1 MKKKSTLSQ
10 EGRGYE
16 VFQWINNLFFL
27 FVLFITAYPIYYVLI
42 ASFSSPSGLA
52 QNYGFIW
59 LPIKPFTLEAYRR
72 VITYRPVMLG
82 FRNTFVILIAGLA
95 INLIFTALGAYF
107 LTLKNS
113 IFSKPVGMLMLFT
126 MYFGGGLIPGYL
138 NVRELGMLNTIW
150 SLILPGAVS
159 TYNMLILRSA
169 FAAVPTSLTEAATID
184 GATHPTILRHVM
196 LPLTGSTMAVL
207 VLYYGVGHWNS
218 WFSASIYLQDPSK
231 YPLALVLR
239 NILIQNRDAAMT
251 TGDTG
256 DEQGFADLIKYALIV
271 VSTFPILC
279 LYPFLQRFFVKG
291 VMIGALKG

>member
-1 MKKKSTLSQ
+1 MTKKSTLSQ

-16 VFQWINNLFFL
+16 VFQWVNNLFFL

-59 LPIKPFTLEAYRR
+59 APIKPLTLEAYRR
-72 VITYRPVMLG
+72 VIAYRPVMLG
-82 FRNTFVILIAGLA
+82 FRNTFIILIAGLA
-95 INLIFTALGAYF
+95 INLIMTSLGAYF
-107 LTLKNS
+107 LTLKNALFTR
-113 IFSKPVGMLMLFT
+113 IIGMLMLFT
-126 MYFGGGLIPGYL
+126 MYFGGGLIPSYL
-138 NVRELGMLNTIW
+138 NVRELGMLNTYW
-150 SLILPGAVS
+150 ALLLPGAVS

-169 FAAVPTSLTEAATID
+169 FAAVPSSLVEAATID
-184 GATHPTILRHVM
+184 GAQHFTILRRVM

-218 WFSASIYLQDPSK
+218 WFNASIYLQDPTK

-251 TGDTG
+251 TGDAG
-256 DEQGFADLIKYALIV
+256 EEQGFTDLIKYALIV
-271 VSTFPILC
+271 VSTAPILC

>member
-1 MKKKSTLSQ
+1 MTKKSTLSQ

-16 VFQWINNLFFL
+16 VFQWVNNLFFL

-59 LPIKPFTLEAYRR
+59 APIKPLTLEAYRR
-72 VITYRPVMLG
+72 VIAYRPVILG
-82 FRNTFVILIAGLA
+82 FKNTFIILVAGLA
-95 INLIFTALGAYF
+95 INLIMTSLGAYF
-107 LTLKNS
+107 LTLKNALFTRV
-113 IFSKPVGMLMLFT
+113 IGMLMLFT
-126 MYFGGGLIPGYL
+126 MYFGGGLIPSYL
-138 NVRELGMLNTIW
+138 NVRELGMLNTYW
-150 SLILPGAVS
+150 ALLLPGAVS

-169 FAAVPTSLTEAATID
+169 FAAVPSSLVEAATID
-184 GATHPTILRHVM
+184 GAQHFTILRRVM

-218 WFSASIYLQDPSK
+218 WFNASIYLQDPTK

-251 TGDTG
+251 TGDAG
-256 DEQGFADLIKYALIV
+256 EEQGFTDLIKYALIV
-271 VSTFPILC
+271 VSTAPILC

>member
-1 MKKKSTLSQ
+1 MNNRSKLKQ

-16 VFQWINNLFFL
+16 VFQVFNNLFFAL
-27 FVLFITAYPIYYVLI
+27 VLFITAYPIYYVLI

-52 QNYGFIW
+52 VNYGFIW

-72 VITYRPVMLG
+72 VITYRPVILG
-82 FRNTFVILIAGLA
+82 FRNTFIILVAGLA
-95 INLIFTALGAYF
+95 INMVMTAVGAYF
-107 LTLKNS
+107 LSLKNVL
-113 IFSKPVGMLMLFT
+113 FSRVIGMLILFT
-126 MYFGGGLIPGYL
+126 MYFGGGLIPSYL
-138 NVRELGMLNTIW
+138 NVRSLGMLNTYW
-150 SLILPGAVS
+150 ALIIPGALS

-169 FAAVPTSLTEAATID
+169 FASVPASLVEAATID
-184 GATHPTILRHVM
+184 GAKHITILRRVM

-207 VLYYGVGHWNS
+207 VLYYGVGHWNA
-218 WFSASIYLQDPSK
+218 WFSASIYLQDTTK

-239 NILIQNRDAAMT
+239 NILIKSQDAEMRQ
-251 TGDTG
+251 GDAG
-256 DEQGFADLIKYALIV
+256 SEQGFTDLIKYALIV

>member
-1 MKKKSTLSQ
+1 MTKKSTLSQ

-16 VFQWINNLFFL
+16 VFQWVNNLFFL

-59 LPIKPFTLEAYRR
+59 APIKPLTLEAYRR
-72 VITYRPVMLG
+72 VIAYRPVMLG
-82 FRNTFVILIAGLA
+82 FRNTFIILIAGLA
-95 INLIFTALGAYF
+95 INLVMTSLGAYF
-107 LTLKNS
+107 LTLKNALFTRV
-113 IFSKPVGMLMLFT
+113 IGMLMLFT
-126 MYFGGGLIPGYL
+126 MYFGGGLIPSYL
-138 NVRELGMLNTIW
+138 NVRELGMLNTYW
-150 SLILPGAVS
+150 ALLLPGAVS

-169 FAAVPTSLTEAATID
+169 FAAVPSSLVEAATID
-184 GATHPTILRHVM
+184 GAQHFTILRRVM

-218 WFSASIYLQDPSK
+218 WFNASIYLQDPTK

-251 TGDTG
+251 TGDAG
-256 DEQGFADLIKYALIV
+256 EEQGFTDLIKYALIV
-271 VSTFPILC
+271 VSTAPILC

>member
-1 MKKKSTLSQ
+1 MTKKSTLSQ

-16 VFQWINNLFFL
+16 VFQWVNNLFFL

-59 LPIKPFTLEAYRR
+59 APIKPLTLEAYRR
-72 VITYRPVMLG
+72 VIAYRPVMLG
-82 FRNTFVILIAGLA
+82 FRNTFIILVAGLA
-95 INLIFTALGAYF
+95 INLVMTSLGAYF
-107 LTLKNS
+107 LTLKNALFTRV
-113 IFSKPVGMLMLFT
+113 IGMLMLFT
-126 MYFGGGLIPGYL
+126 MYFGGGLIPSYL
-138 NVRELGMLNTIW
+138 NVRELGMLNTYW
-150 SLILPGAVS
+150 ALLLPGAVS

-169 FAAVPTSLTEAATID
+169 FAAVPSSLVEAATID
-184 GATHPTILRHVM
+184 GAQHFTILRRVM

-218 WFSASIYLQDPSK
+218 WFGASIYLQDPTK

-251 TGDTG
+251 TGDAG
-256 DEQGFADLIKYALIV
+256 EEQGFTDLIKYALIV
-271 VSTFPILC
+271 VSTAPILC

>member
-1 MKKKSTLSQ
+1 MTKKSTLSQ

-16 VFQWINNLFFL
+16 VFQWVNNLFFL

-59 LPIKPFTLEAYRR
+59 APIKPLTLEAYRR
-72 VITYRPVMLG
+72 VIAYRPVMLG
-82 FRNTFVILIAGLA
+82 FRNTFIILVAGLA
-95 INLIFTALGAYF
+95 INLIMTSLGAYF
-107 LTLKNS
+107 LTLKNALFTRV
-113 IFSKPVGMLMLFT
+113 IGMLMLFT
-126 MYFGGGLIPGYL
+126 MYFGGGLIPSYL
-138 NVRELGMLNTIW
+138 NVRELGMLNTYW
-150 SLILPGAVS
+150 ALLLPGAVS

-169 FAAVPTSLTEAATID
+169 FAAVPSSLVEAATID
-184 GATHPTILRHVM
+184 GAQHFTILRRVM

-218 WFSASIYLQDPSK
+218 WFNASIYLQDPTK

-251 TGDTG
+251 TGDAG
-256 DEQGFADLIKYALIV
+256 EEQGFTDLIKYALIV
-271 VSTFPILC
+271 VSTAPILC

>member
-1 MKKKSTLSQ
+1 MTKKSTLSQ

-16 VFQWINNLFFL
+16 VFQWVNNLFFL

-59 LPIKPFTLEAYRR
+59 APIKPLTLEAYRR
-72 VITYRPVMLG
+72 VIAYRPVMLG
-82 FRNTFVILIAGLA
+82 FKNTFIILVAGLA
-95 INLIFTALGAYF
+95 INLIMTSLGAYF
-107 LTLKNS
+107 LTLKNALFTRV
-113 IFSKPVGMLMLFT
+113 IGMLMLFT
-126 MYFGGGLIPGYL
+126 MYFGGGLIPSYL
-138 NVRELGMLNTIW
+138 NVRELGMLNTYW
-150 SLILPGAVS
+150 ALLLPGAVS

-169 FAAVPTSLTEAATID
+169 FAAVPSSLVEAATID
-184 GATHPTILRHVM
+184 GAQHFTILRRVM

-218 WFSASIYLQDPSK
+218 WFNASIYLQDPTK

-251 TGDTG
+251 TGDAG
-256 DEQGFADLIKYALIV
+256 EEQGFTDLIKYALIV
-271 VSTFPILC
+271 VSTAPILC

>member
-1 MKKKSTLSQ
+1 MAKKSTLSQ

-16 VFQWINNLFFL
+16 VFQWFNNLFFIL
-27 FVLFITAYPIYYVLI
+27 VLFITAYPIYYVLI

-59 LPIKPFTLEAYRR
+59 TPIKPLTLEAYRR
-72 VITYRPVMLG
+72 VITYRPVILG
-82 FRNTFVILIAGLA
+82 YKNTLIVVFGGLA
-95 INLIFTALGAYF
+95 INLVMTSLGAYF
-107 LTLKNS
+107 LTLKNALFTRV
-113 IFSKPVGMLMLFT
+113 IGMLMLFT
-126 MYFGGGLIPGYL
+126 MYFGGGLIPSYL
-138 NVRELGMLNTIW
+138 NVRELGMLNTYW
-150 SLILPGAVS
+150 ALLLPGAVS

-169 FAAVPTSLTEAATID
+169 FAAVPSSLVEAATID
-184 GATHPTILRHVM
+184 GAQHFTILRRVM

-218 WFSASIYLQDPSK
+218 WFGASIYLQDATK

-239 NILIQNRDAAMT
+239 NLLIQSQTAEMT
-251 TGDTG
+251 TGDAG
-256 DEQGFADLIKYALIV
+256 DEEGFVDLIKYALIV
-271 VSTFPILC
+271 VSTAPILC

>member
-1 MKKKSTLSQ
+1 MTKKSTLSQ

-16 VFQWINNLFFL
+16 VFQWVNNLFFL

-59 LPIKPFTLEAYRR
+59 APIKPLTLEAYRR
-72 VITYRPVMLG
+72 VIAYRPVMLG
-82 FRNTFVILIAGLA
+82 FRNTFIILVAGLA
-95 INLIFTALGAYF
+95 INLVMTSLGAYF
-107 LTLKNS
+107 LTLKNALFTR
-113 IFSKPVGMLMLFT
+113 IIGMLMLFT
-126 MYFGGGLIPGYL
+126 MYFGGGLIPSYL
-138 NVRELGMLNTIW
+138 NVRELGMLNTYW
-150 SLILPGAVS
+150 ALLLPGAVS

-169 FAAVPTSLTEAATID
+169 FAAVPSSLVEAATID
-184 GATHPTILRHVM
+184 GAQHFTILRRVM

-218 WFSASIYLQDPSK
+218 WFNASIYLQDPTK

-251 TGDTG
+251 TGDAG
-256 DEQGFADLIKYALIV
+256 EEQGFTDLIKYALIV
-271 VSTFPILC
+271 VSTAPILC

>member
-1 MKKKSTLSQ
+1 MTKKSTLSQ

-16 VFQWINNLFFL
+16 VFQWVNNLFFL

-59 LPIKPFTLEAYRR
+59 APIKPLTLEAYRR
-72 VITYRPVMLG
+72 VIAYRPVMLG
-82 FRNTFVILIAGLA
+82 FRNTFIILVAGLA
-95 INLIFTALGAYF
+95 INLVMTSLGAYF
-107 LTLKNS
+107 LTLKNALFTRV
-113 IFSKPVGMLMLFT
+113 IGMLMLFT
-126 MYFGGGLIPGYL
+126 MYFGGGLIPSYL
-138 NVRELGMLNTIW
+138 NVRELGMLNTYW
-150 SLILPGAVS
+150 ALLLPGAVS

-169 FAAVPTSLTEAATID
+169 FAAVPSSLVEAATID
-184 GATHPTILRHVM
+184 GAQHFTILRRVM

-218 WFSASIYLQDPSK
+218 WFNASIYLQDPTK

-251 TGDTG
+251 TGDAG
-256 DEQGFADLIKYALIV
+256 EEQGFTDLIKYALIV
-271 VSTFPILC
+271 VSTAPILC